1 MCGSLGWMTGVVYFT
16 LLDVGYF
23 CVSITVL
30 EFSDVVKLHGNSLI
44 LVHILSG
51 FVRCVWSNGQF

>member
-1 MCGSLGWMTGVVYFT
+1 MTGVVYFT

-23 CVSITVL
+23 CVSVTVL
-30 EFSDVVKLHGNSLI
+30 ELSDVVKLNGNSLI

-51 FVRCVWSNGQF
+51 FVRCVWSNAQF